1 VGCVHTSLVGKP
13 SSEGAAAVGLLCRGK
28 LAAMGPFWGPGGWV
42 GPGSRLENR
51 TYLRWFRFLLGFLL
65 GSLMVFLLGYFG
77 WSSDRTEHEL
87 LASLLRALL
96 GGVLW
101 GLGTAAYLQWADRR
115 ARRE

>member
-1 VGCVHTSLVGKP
+1 
-13 SSEGAAAVGLLCRGK
+13 
-28 LAAMGPFWGPGGWV
+28 MGRIWWPGGWV

-51 TYLRWFRFLLGFLL
+51 TYLRWFRFLLGVLL
-65 GSLMVFLLGYFG
+65 GSLTVFLQGYFG

-87 LASLLRALL
+87 LPSLLRAPL

-101 GLGTAAYLQWADRR
+101 GLGMAVYFEWADHR